1 MNKNP
6 LKIIS
11 KGLSFK
17 SIGTKF
23 GVLMF
28 LLGFS
33 LFLIFI
39 AGIIALIGTFTT
51 NIK

>member
-1 MNKNP
+1 MIKNP
-6 LKIIS
+6 LKIFS
-11 KGLSFK
+11 KGLSLK
-17 SIGTKF
+17 SFTTKF
-23 GVLMF
+23 GILMF

-39 AGIIALIGTFTT
+39 AGIVSLLGTFWT